1 MGYPQ
6 EVIIGFG
13 RPVSIRTIKT
23 NTRNV
28 RNFAFSFC
36 EAPKVESK
44 ESWVELLDGVE
55 KNEIDRGA
63 GKMQSEKFNLSV
75 GQDRTAHFIK
85 FTIHSGWDDFCVVHN
100 VSVEGASS
108 GGATGFAN

>member
-1 MGYPQ
+1 
-6 EVIIGFG
+6 
-13 RPVSIRTIKT
+13 
-23 NTRNV
+23 
-28 RNFAFSFC
+28 
-36 EAPKVESK
+36 
-44 ESWVELLDGVE
+44 
-55 KNEIDRGA
+55 
-63 GKMQSEKFNLSV
+63 MQSEKFNVSDTCVCFAAARAPSVISVRPPPCSRIHILAVLSPAVQLSV